1 MMYGYGPGF
10 GVGVWILM
18 GLGMLIFWGVIV
30 TLAIMLARRPRSGSA
45 PLADGERHSPA
56 LDILA
61 ERFARGEIDEQE
73 YASRRRALLGHP
85 E

>member
-1 MMYGYGPGF
+1 MMYGYGSGF
-10 GVGVWILM
+10 GIGGWILM
-18 GLGMLIFWGVIV
+18 GLGFVVFWGLVVTLVIV
-30 TLAIMLARRPRSGSA
+30 LVRRSRTGSP
-45 PLADGERHSPA
+45 PLVYASRHQTA

-73 YASRRRALLGHP
+73 FASRRRALLGHP